1 MKITKKEHAYL
12 RATLTKGARE
22 KELSRIANEAYR
34 RDKEAKSRKDTTAFV
49 EKLPPMQKD
58 IELDVW
64 LDAML
69 KKE

>member
-34 RDKEAKSRKDTTAFV
+34 KDKEAKARKATSKFV
-49 EKLPPMQKD
+49 EELPPMQKD
-58 IELDVW
+58 IELDAW
-64 LDAML
+64 LDEIL
-69 KKE
+69 KK

>member
-34 RDKEAKSRKDTTAFV
+34 KDKEAKARKATAQFV
-49 EKLPPMQKD
+49 NTLPPTQKD
-58 IELDVW
+58 IELDAW
-64 LDAML
+64 LDDIL
-69 KKE
+69 KK

>member
-34 RDKEAKSRKDTTAFV
+34 KDKEAKARKATVQFV
-49 EKLPPMQKD
+49 NTLPPTQKD
-58 IELDVW
+58 IELDAW
-64 LDAML
+64 LDDIL
-69 KKE
+69 KK

>member
-34 RDKEAKSRKDTTAFV
+34 KDKEAKARKATSKFV
-49 EKLPPMQKD
+49 EELPPMQKD
-58 IELDVW
+58 IELDSW
-64 LDAML
+64 LDEIL
-69 KKE
+69 KK